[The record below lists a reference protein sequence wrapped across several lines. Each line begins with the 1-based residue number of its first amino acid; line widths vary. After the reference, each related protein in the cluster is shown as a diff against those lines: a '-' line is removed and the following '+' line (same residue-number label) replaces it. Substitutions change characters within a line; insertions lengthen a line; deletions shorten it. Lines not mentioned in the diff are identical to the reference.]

1 MENQFNETP
10 YTPPPPPVG
19 PEAKVAPKATV
30 CEKKSHRMRYWAL
43 GCGSGCLLTL
53 LFPFIIGIALAMLI
67 GNSVS
72 SSITS
77 SDPIVTKIPESNSR
91 IALTGN
97 DNSHIFI
104 AKIKLNGPIM
114 LDNEAE
120 SFFDTDFSS
129 ANYALKQI
137 KKATEDPF
145 CNGIILD
152 LTTPGGGVTD
162 SDIIWKALN
171 DFRAAKPNRKVVVL
185 MGDTVASGGYYIST
199 AADYIFAHPT
209 TMTGSIGVIISSI
222 NATELAQKI
231 GIAPVTIKSGKTKD
245 FLNPL
250 RPLAPEEEAMLQA
263 MVDKL
268 NNRFV
273 KLIVDGRNLDEAKVR
288 AIADGRVML
297 AEEAKEHGLI
307 DEIGYFDDVVNW
319 FSNNYDD
326 NNLDVCVYQYAN
338 EDSFFSLFKSPT
350 FLGKCAAEAVE
361 EINKKIS
368 AESNSLTPAY
378 K

>member
-1 MENQFNETP
+1 MDNPLNESPIT
-10 YTPPPPPVG
+10 PPPPVG
-19 PEAKVAPKATV
+19 PEANAMPKATV
-30 CEKKSHRMRYWAL
+30 CEKKPSRIKYWAI
-43 GCGSGCLLTL
+43 GCGSGCLLAL
-53 LFPFIIGIALAMLI
+53 LFPFIVAIVITIFI
-67 GNSVS
+67 GNSVTSNITYS
-72 SSITS
+72 SPS
-77 SDPIVTKIPESNSR
+77 VTAIPENYNR

-97 DNSHIFI
+97 CDSAIFI
-104 AKIKLNGPIM
+104 AKIKLHGPIM
-114 LDNEAE
+114 LNSEEE
-120 SFFDTDFSS
+120 SFFSTDFSS

-137 KKATEDPF
+137 KKATDDPI

-152 LTTPGGGVTD
+152 LSTPGGGVTD
-162 SDIIWKALN
+162 SDIIWKALK
-171 DFRAAKPNRKVVVL
+171 DFRAAKPNRKVVIL

-222 NATELAQKI
+222 NATELAQKL

-263 MVDKL
+263 MVNKL
-268 NNRFV
+268 NDRFV
-273 KLIVDGRNLDEAKVR
+273 QLIVDGRNLEETKVR

-297 AEEAKEHGLI
+297 ADEALQHGLV
-307 DEIGYFDDVVNW
+307 DQIGYFDDVVNW
-319 FSNNYDD
+319 FSKNYAD
-326 NNLDVCVYQYAN
+326 NNPSVCIYQYAT

-350 FLGKCAAEAVE
+350 FIGKCAAEAAE
-361 EINKKIS
+361 AYSKKLS
-368 AESNSLTPAY
+368 TENGALLPAY

>member
-1 MENQFNETP
+1 MNNPLNESPIT
-10 YTPPPPPVG
+10 PPPPVG
-19 PEAKVAPKATV
+19 PEANAMPKATV
-30 CEKKSHRMRYWAL
+30 CEKKPSRIKYWAI
-43 GCGSGCLLTL
+43 GCGSGCLLAL
-53 LFPFIIGIALAMLI
+53 LFPFIVAIVITIFI
-67 GNSVS
+67 GNSVTSNITYS
-72 SSITS
+72 SPS
-77 SDPIVTKIPESNSR
+77 VTAIPENYNR

-97 DNSHIFI
+97 CDSAIFI
-104 AKIKLNGPIM
+104 AKIKLHGPIM
-114 LDNEAE
+114 LKSEEE
-120 SFFDTDFSS
+120 SFFSTDFSS

-137 KKATEDPF
+137 KKATDDPI

-152 LTTPGGGVTD
+152 LSTPGGGVTD
-162 SDIIWKALN
+162 SDIIWKALK
-171 DFRAAKPNRKVVVL
+171 DFRAAKPNRKVVIL

-222 NATELAQKI
+222 NATELAQKL

-263 MVDKL
+263 MVNKL
-268 NNRFV
+268 NDRFV
-273 KLIVDGRNLDEAKVR
+273 QLIVDGRNLEETKVR

-297 AEEAKEHGLI
+297 ADEALQHGLV
-307 DEIGYFDDVVNW
+307 DQIGYFDDVVNW
-319 FSNNYDD
+319 FSKNYAD
-326 NNLDVCVYQYAN
+326 NNPSVCIYQYAT

-350 FLGKCAAEAVE
+350 FIGKCAAEAAE
-361 EINKKIS
+361 AYSKKLS
-368 AESNSLTPAY
+368 TENGALLPAY

>member
-10 YTPPPPPVG
+10 DTLPPPVG
-19 PEAKVAPKATV
+19 PEAKVASKATV
-30 CEKKSHRMRYWAL
+30 CEKKPSRIKYWAI
-43 GCGSGCLLTL
+43 GCGSGCLLAL
-53 LFPFIIGIALAMLI
+53 LFPFIVAIVITIFI
-67 GNSVS
+67 GNSVTS
-72 SSITS
+72 NITYS
-77 SDPIVTKIPESNSR
+77 TPRVTAISENYNR

-97 DNSHIFI
+97 CDSDIFI
-104 AKIKLNGPIM
+104 AKIKLHGPIT
-114 LDNEAE
+114 LNSEEE
-120 SFFDTDFSS
+120 SFFSTDFSS

-137 KKATEDPF
+137 KKATYDPI

-152 LTTPGGGVTD
+152 LSTPGGGVTD
-162 SDIIWKALN
+162 SDIIWKALK
-171 DFRAAKPNRKVVVL
+171 DFRAAKPNRKVVIL

-222 NATELAQKI
+222 NATELAQKL

-263 MVDKL
+263 MVNKL
-268 NNRFV
+268 NDRFV
-273 KLIVDGRNLDEAKVR
+273 QLIVEGRNLEETKVR

-297 AEEAKEHGLI
+297 ADEALQHGLV
-307 DEIGYFDDVVNW
+307 DQIGYFDDVVDW
-319 FSNNYDD
+319 FSKNYAD
-326 NNLDVCVYQYAN
+326 NNPSVCIYQYAT
-338 EDSFFSLFKSPT
+338 EDSFFSLLKSPT
-350 FLGKCAAEAVE
+350 FIGKCAAEAAE
-361 EINKKIS
+361 AYSKKLS
-368 AESNSLTPAY
+368 TENGALLPAY

>member
-1 MENQFNETP
+1 MDNPLNESPIT
-10 YTPPPPPVG
+10 PPPPVG
-19 PEAKVAPKATV
+19 PEANAMPKATV
-30 CEKKSHRMRYWAL
+30 CEKKPSRIKYWAI
-43 GCGSGCLLTL
+43 GCGSGCLLAL
-53 LFPFIIGIALAMLI
+53 LFPFIVAIVITIFI
-67 GNSVS
+67 GNSVTSNITYS
-72 SSITS
+72 SPS
-77 SDPIVTKIPESNSR
+77 VTAIPENYNR

-97 DNSHIFI
+97 CDSAIFI
-104 AKIKLNGPIM
+104 AKIKLRGPIM
-114 LDNEAE
+114 LNSEE
-120 SFFDTDFSS
+120 KSFFSTDFSS

-137 KKATEDPF
+137 KKATDDPI

-152 LTTPGGGVTD
+152 LSTPGGGVTD
-162 SDIIWKALN
+162 SDIIWKALK
-171 DFRAAKPNRKVVVL
+171 DFRAAKPNRKVVIL

-222 NATELAQKI
+222 NATELAQKL

-263 MVDKL
+263 MVNKL
-268 NNRFV
+268 NDRFV
-273 KLIVDGRNLDEAKVR
+273 QLIVDGRNLEETKVR

-297 AEEAKEHGLI
+297 ADEALQHGLV
-307 DEIGYFDDVVNW
+307 DQIGYFDDVVNW
-319 FSNNYDD
+319 FSKNYAD
-326 NNLDVCVYQYAN
+326 NNPSVCIYQYAT

-350 FLGKCAAEAVE
+350 FIGKCAAEAAE
-361 EINKKIS
+361 AYSKKLS
-368 AESNSLTPAY
+368 TENGALLPAY

>member
-1 MENQFNETP
+1 MEESFD
-10 YTPPPPPVG
+10 TPPPIG
-19 PEAKVAPKATV
+19 PEATQPKPKAQV
-30 CEKKSHRMRYWAL
+30 YYNGNPKPSRVKYWAL
-43 GCGSGCLLTL
+43 GCGSGCLLAL
-53 LFPFIIGIALAMLI
+53 LFPFMVVVGLAMMI
-67 GNSVS
+67 DSFVS

-91 IALTGN
+91 IALSGN
-97 DNSHIFI
+97 DNSDIFI

-114 LDNEAE
+114 LGNEDV

-162 SDIIWKALN
+162 SDIIWKALK

-268 NNRFV
+268 NNRFI
-273 KLIVDGRNLDEAKVR
+273 KLIVDGRGLDEAKVR

-297 AEEAKEHGLI
+297 AEEAMEHGLV

-319 FSNNYDD
+319 FSNNYVDGH
-326 NNLDVCVYQYAN
+326 LDVCVYQYAN